1 METEASYI
9 TPTPTATIA
18 GLTLEG
24 LESRYSVTRSTVFDR
39 IKKLRDRGFPINP
52 DKHPVY
58 SSDDIDTLD
67 GLNTHLKIKGATIAN
82 FSPYQHTVELSSDSP
97 TTDDI
102 STPVL
107 IELVQAIALAIAVPV
122 DPLANLEAL
131 ERAAAH
137 GWLLST
143 SQVRALIG
151 GNPTGAVFIRHGFG
165 FESAGRNGREAAWKV
180 TNPRNVARD
189 WSRND

>member
-1 METEASYI
+1 MLAESNSITSTELD
-9 TPTPTATIA
+9 

-24 LESRYSVTRSTVFDR
+24 LESRYSITRSTIFDR
-39 IKKLRDRGFPINP
+39 IKKLRDKGYPINP
-52 DKHPVY
+52 DKHPLY
-58 SSDDIDTLD
+58 SASDIETLD
-67 GLNTHLKIKGATIAN
+67 RLHSHLGIKGATIAN
-82 FSPYQHTVELSSDSP
+82 FPPYQHTVGLSHDNP

-107 IELVQAIALAIAVPV
+107 IELVQAIAQAIAPPV

-137 GWLLST
+137 SWLLST

-151 GNPTGAVFIRHGFG
+151 VNPTGAIFIRHGFG
-165 FESAGRNGREAAWKV
+165 FEREGRNGREAAWKV
-180 TNPRNVARD
+180 ANPRNVARD